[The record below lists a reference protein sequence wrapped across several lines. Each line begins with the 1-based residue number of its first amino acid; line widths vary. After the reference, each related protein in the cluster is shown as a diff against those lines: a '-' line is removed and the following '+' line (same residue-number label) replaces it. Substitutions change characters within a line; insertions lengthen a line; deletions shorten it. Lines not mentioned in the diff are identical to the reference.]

1 MVSIKPKLCVAIA
14 SSSAITECYVVNK
27 LKPRQEECLVGTEIL
42 LCPRQWAFLGPDC
55 LSPNGPL
62 VTKEL
67 PWGDQGGFQWLGED
81 ISEEGL
87 QFWCPSKEAVPEA
100 GSLPDS
106 QTVSP
111 RVALRWTAAK
121 LLVSPGH
128 QGSSRVF
135 LSQGLRGVK
144 AKDRSLCVRQRW
156 QDKAARCTE
165 AVSQDRGPWAWSLT
179 LGFQPC
185 CGPSLTFSVAISL
198 CKMD

>member
-1 MVSIKPKLCVAIA
+1 MVSIKPKLRVAIA
-14 SSSAITECYVVNK
+14 SSSAITERYVVNK

-67 PWGDQGGFQWLGED
+67 PWGDKGGFQCLGED

-87 QFWCPSKEAVPEA
+87 QFWCPSKEAIPEA
-100 GSLPDS
+100 DSLPES
-106 QTVSP
+106 QTVTP
-111 RVALRWTAAK
+111 RVALQQTAAK

-135 LSQGLRGVK
+135 LSQGPRRVK

-156 QDKAARCTE
+156 QSR
-165 AVSQDRGPWAWSLT
+165 SLYWGCFAGQRA
-179 LGFQPC
+179 LGLESDTRVPALFS
-185 CGPSLTFSVAISL
+185 GPSLTFSVAISL